1 MQQQLYQ
8 FFVDKA
14 NNLLLNNDQLAN
26 NAKIFANW
34 HSMLQT
40 HSKTEEQLQADFLND
55 IFGEVLGYAYKR
67 GKSEINLE
75 KEQKTELD
83 GQKPDG
89 VLGFFT
95 ETSKDYRVI
104 IELKDS
110 KTNLDAKQKRK
121 NDNRSAV
128 EQAFGYVAK
137 YQGIEFVIVSNFNEI
152 RLYKSN
158 YQGKYQAFTMQELA
172 NNENKQREFHFLLAK
187 DRLFTKQHQQSPVH
201 SLNNENQGI
210 EIERKFYAHYS
221 ALRYEI
227 WQNLIAL
234 NQSQKYGRNFYLYKA
249 QKLIDRI
256 IFIRFCKE
264 NRALDNDAVLDALN
278 NKYTKG
284 RYNRLK
290 LLFAAMDEGNPEIG
304 IAKFN
309 GGLFS
314 PDSDL
319 DILNISDEII
329 DKIVLLYSHDFGSD
343 LDVNILGHIFEQSI
357 SDLENLT
364 GDQQQQRKKD
374 GVFYTPAYITQ
385 YIVQE
390 AIGGWLVDKQTQ
402 IKAKQHSQE
411 WWQQYASILKSIKV
425 VDPACGSGAFLVK
438 VFDYLQQQWQQVAK
452 HININYSYHDIL
464 TNNIYGVDINP
475 ASVGITKL
483 SLWLKTAHHRQP
495 LTTLDNNIKIGNSL
509 IDDPDI
515 AGYYS
520 EFEGKVIQEIIA
532 EDLLNHERI
541 KQIQR
546 DGIKKSL
553 AFKWKE
559 EFEQVFATGGFD
571 VVVGNPP
578 YVFARGG
585 NFNDETKDYY
595 YKNYKFID
603 YQINTYLL
611 FIEQGYKMLDN
622 GRLGFI
628 IPNNWLTIN
637 TFVNLRK
644 FILEQ
649 TSNTLIIN
657 TFGNVFEGASVDS
670 CILTFAKDKTGQEI
684 TLGKM
689 IYGKIEASVFNKNEI
704 AIGDDKVININ
715 QASNRNGFEIIKKIN
730 ENSVELDT
738 VANVLSGLKAYET
751 GKGEPR
757 QNDDIKNSRVYHS
770 KEKHNDTYIKYLEG
784 SDVSRYSLTWSG
796 EYLSYGKW
804 LAAPRFSAKFKED
817 RILVRQ
823 IPSKLPY
830 AINAIFTKEEFIN
843 DINSMIIQDL
853 KVNPMFILAIL
864 NCKLTSFWFDITL
877 NKFSRTIFP
886 QFKINE
892 LKKFPIPQIPLSS
905 QQPFIVHA
913 QAMLDL
919 NKQLNDLSSKFL
931 KLLSADLGITKI
943 SKKLEKWHSLNTN
956 EFFAE
961 VGKQNKALSLANK
974 SQWLE
979 HFETQQQQAIA
990 LQKQI
995 TCTDNEIDKMVYA
1008 LYQLSEEEIAVIEN
1022 HSKD

>member
-1 MQQQLYQ
+1 MSSLFNLHQLNLKINEAKIVVKPSAVAI
-8 FFVDKA
+8 FSRWH
-14 NNLLLNNDQLAN
+14 NLLSTA
-26 NAKIFANW
+26 
-34 HSMLQT
+34 H
-40 HSKTEEQLQADFLND
+40 KTEEQLQADFLND

-67 GKSEINLE
+67 GETETNLE

-95 ETSKDYRVI
+95 QTSKDIRVI

-110 KTNLDAKQKRK
+110 KTNLDSKQNRK
-121 NDNRSAV
+121 NDNRTAV

-137 YQGIEFVIVSNFNEI
+137 YQGIEFVIVSNFTEI
-152 RLYKSN
+152 RLYQSN
-158 YQGKYQAFTMQELA
+158 YQGKYHSFFIADLA
-172 NNENKQREFHFLLAK
+172 CNQNKLNEFHFLLAK

-201 SLNNENQGI
+201 LLNTTNQGI
-210 EIERKFYAHYS
+210 EIEKKFYAHYS

-234 NQSQKYGRNFYLYKA
+234 NQHQKYGRNFYLYKA

-264 NRALDNDAVLDALN
+264 NGALNNDAVLDALN

-284 RYNRLK
+284 KYNRLK
-290 LLFAAMDEGNPEIG
+290 LLFSAMDEGNPEIG

-329 DKIVLLYSHDFGSD
+329 DKIVLLYSYDFGSD

-364 GDQQQQRKKD
+364 GNQQQQRKKD

-390 AIGGWLVDKQTQ
+390 AVGGWLADKQTQ
-402 IKAKQHSQE
+402 IKAKQHSYE
-411 WWQQYASILKSIKV
+411 WWQQYADHLKSIKV
-425 VDPACGSGAFLVK
+425 LDPACGSGAFLVK
-438 VFDYLQQQWQQVAK
+438 VFDYLQQQWQEIAK

-464 TNNIYGVDINP
+464 TNNLYGVDINP

-495 LTTLDNNIKIGNSL
+495 LTTLDGNIKIGNSL

-520 EFEGKVIQEIIA
+520 EFEGKIVA
-532 EDLLNHERI
+532 EVLEKQGELLVNQGQI
-541 KQIQR
+541 KQDKHDI
-546 DGIKKSL
+546 DSYFKKSL

-578 YVFARGG
+578 YGADIDKDAEYFAKHYP
-585 NFNDETKDYY
+585 NSTQKYKDS
-595 YKNYKFID
+595 YKIFID
-603 YQINTYLL
+603 KALQIA
-611 FIEQGYKMLDN
+611 KS
-622 GRLGFI
+622 RVGFI
-628 IPNNWLTIN
+628 VPN
-637 TFVNLRK
+637 TFLYQPRYADIKKIINNFGNNIINLGEDI
-644 FILEQ
+644 FENVELPTAILLINKQQNSKKIADLRNSNRNEIAKIITSNSFALNQ
-649 TSNTLIIN
+649 VAEESVFLQENIKRLDEVLELKDAGFKHQRIRVGKNATKSDLRQRLYSNTLIENSIPLYTGSDADRYFVGKPSLFLRKNYKEILKKGESVYFGKIAIN
-657 TFGNVFEGASVDS
+657 NNPKIVWRQTADKIRAS
-670 CILTFAKDKTGQEI
+670 ILTGWIAN
-684 TLGKM
+684 TLQTC
-689 IYGKIEASVFNKNEI
+689 IIKNI
-704 AIGDDKVININ
+704 AIKDYY
-715 QASNRNGFEIIKKIN
+715 II
-730 ENSVELDT
+730 S
-738 VANVLSGLKAYET
+738 
-751 GKGEPR
+751 
-757 QNDDIKNSRVYHS
+757 
-770 KEKHNDTYIKYLEG
+770 
-784 SDVSRYSLTWSG
+784 
-796 EYLSYGKW
+796 
-804 LAAPRFSAKFKED
+804 
-817 RILVRQ
+817 
-823 IPSKLPY
+823 
-830 AINAIFTKEEFIN
+830 
-843 DINSMIIQDL
+843 
-853 KVNPMFILAIL
+853 IL
-864 NCKLTSFWFDITL
+864 NSKYYTFLYTQKVL
-877 NKFSRTIFP
+877 EAGKVFP
-886 QFKINE
+886 QVKLAY
-892 LKKFPIPQIPLSS
+892 LKDLPFPVISPQE
-905 QQPFIVHA
+905 QQPFIEKA

-919 NKQLNDLSSKFL
+919 TKQLNNLSGKFL
-931 KLLSADLGITKI
+931 KLLSADLAVAKI

-961 VGKQNKALSLANK
+961 VGKQNKSLALLQK

-979 HFETQQQQAIA
+979 HFETQQQQALA

-995 TCTDNEIDKMVYA
+995 NQTDAKIDQMVYA
-1008 LYQLSEEEIAVIEN
+1008 LYNLTKEEIAMIEN
-1022 HSKD
+1022 QSKDN